1 MKGMK
6 KKQLMSLLVA
16 MAACVAGHAQTEEGK
31 AMTPTVNADN
41 TVTFTI
47 EAPDANEVKI
57 EGSFLPKVKQIRTA
71 MGAFGKSQQPAMEKK
86 GKVWTYVS
94 PVLESELYTYNFIVD
109 GMRMLD
115 PDNTNIIRDVAEYS
129 NCFFVGGGIADD
141 YMVQDV
147 PHGTV
152 SKVWYPSS
160 WEGMERRRM
169 TVYTPPQYEDNTSDR
184 YPVLYLLHG
193 SGGDENAWTEAGRA
207 AQILDNLMAQGR
219 IAPMIVVMPN
229 GLVDWQAAP
238 GESTAYNREP
248 SALNVSSMMGRFE
261 NTFVSDIVSFVDS
274 HYRTLPTQDKR
285 ALAGLSLG
293 GLHTIYIS
301 ANNPTTFGYVGLFS
315 AQTTNA
321 MTDQRLKRLGKVAS
335 KLQSV
340 VSKVPKLGDTF
351 VGEKI
356 GSVNSRFSNGEMGIY
371 SHIDKKLKTQ
381 FDSGLKLY
389 YIAVGCDDFVMKLN
403 NDFRKKLDAA
413 HYKYV
418 YHETN
423 GAHSWENWRKYL
435 VDFLPRLFK

>member
-1 MKGMK
+1 MK
-6 KKQLMSLLVA
+6 KKQFMLTLVA
-16 MAACVAGHAQTEEGK
+16 MTVCVAGHAQTEEGK
-31 AMTPTVNADN
+31 TMTPTVNADK

-47 EAPDANEVKI
+47 EAPDAKEVKI
-57 EGSFLPKVKQIRTA
+57 EGSFLPKVKQVKTA
-71 MGAFGKSQQPAMEKK
+71 MGTFGKTQQPAMEKK
-86 GKVWTYVS
+86 GKQWTYVS
-94 PVLESELYTYNFIVD
+94 PALESELYTYNFIVD

-141 YMVQDV
+141 YMVHDV

-152 SKVWYPSS
+152 AKVWYPSS

-356 GSVNSRFSNGEMGIY
+356 ESVNSRFSNGEMGIY